1 MFPSLIKDRGYT
13 DTYSV
18 FNSLLQG
25 LNMIHYLMLGL
36 VTEVATWVLIPSL
49 HKLGQEATSKQEL
62 KMKITKI
69 LSESE
74 RNKFPDPRQHIRK
87 AKSSFPNWDESQHAD
102 WHISIA
108 GQAILGTLRTGGFQS
123 TITVKTLFSFYEKRF
138 KTDPKLELPLYM
150 SVYSLGK
157 PAFLSAIKFLANDG
171 FIKLSSCAQFEKRR
185 ILQYHATAEPKFQSG
200 KFEVW
205 NIKLNT
211 SPF

>member
-1 MFPSLIKDRGYT
+1 M
-13 DTYSV
+13 
-18 FNSLLQG
+18 
-25 LNMIHYLMLGL
+25 
-36 VTEVATWVLIPSL
+36 
-49 HKLGQEATSKQEL
+49 
-62 KMKITKI
+62 KMTNI
-69 LSESE
+69 LSENE

-87 AKSSFPNWDESQHAD
+87 AKSSFPKWDESEHAD

-108 GQAILGTLRTGGFQS
+108 GQAILDTLRTGGFQS
-123 TITVKTLFSFYEKRF
+123 TITINDYNQRLQSTISIKTLFSFYEKRF

-200 KFEVW
+200 KFEV
-205 NIKLNT
+205 
-211 SPF
+211 